1 MKRYSVSLKEVSPYV
16 LLTIG
21 TLGLLLNEYFFD
33 WGRVATLIF
42 ASASVIGL
50 LALGFTS
57 SREKQDH

>member
-21 TLGLLLNEYFFD
+21 TLGLLLNEYFFG